1 MPRTGGQILIDQ
13 LLINGVERAFCV
25 PGESYLAAL
34 DALYEARN
42 RIELIVCRQ
51 EGGAAYMAEA
61 DGKMTGRPG
70 ICFATRGPGATNAS
84 VGVHVALQDSTPM
97 ILFVGDVAREQR
109 DREAFQEVDFGKMF
123 APLAKWVVRI
133 DEAARIPELV
143 SQAFHRAM
151 SGRPGPVVVVLP
163 EDMLTE
169 TVDTADA
176 GAATAV
182 QAHPA
187 PETMQ
192 RLRAMIEKSERP
204 FMIVGGGTWNEQATK
219 DIAAFAEAM
228 DLPTGASFRCQSYFD
243 NDHKLY
249 AGDVGI
255 GVNPKL
261 AERIRDTDLL
271 IAAGARLGEMT
282 TSGYT
287 LVTPPVPKQTLVHI
301 HPGAEELGR
310 VYQPTL
316 AINSG
321 MAEFCAAARALKPVD
336 AAVVSGARR
345 SWTES
350 ARAEYLA
357 WTKEVQCVGPIQMAE
372 VVRTIREATPPDTMI
387 CNGAGN
393 FSAWFH
399 VFHRYCFYRAQ
410 LAPTNGSMGY
420 GVPAAVAAK
429 LRYPERVVIAAAGD
443 GDFLMNGQEFATAV
457 QHGANIIVLVVNNGM
472 YGTIRMHQERDYPGR
487 VVGTDLRNPDFAAYA
502 RAFGGHGET
511 VRTTAEFRPAL
522 ERAMAAGK
530 PAIIE
535 LPIDPEALTIR
546 RTLSEIRG
554 AR

>member
-13 LLINGVERAFCV
+13 LLVNGVDRAFCV
-25 PGESYLAAL
+25 PGESYLGAL

-42 RIELIVCRQ
+42 SIELVVCRQ

-70 ICFATRGPGATNAS
+70 ICFVTRGPGATNAS
-84 VGVHVALQDSTPM
+84 VGVHVAFQDSTPM

-109 DREAFQEVDFGKMF
+109 DREAFQEVDFGRMF
-123 APLAKWVVRI
+123 GPLAKWVVRI
-133 DEAARIPELV
+133 DEAARVPELV

-169 TVDTADA
+169 TAEVGDA
-176 GAATAV
+176 GIAQPM
-182 QAHPA
+182 QAFPHPEA
-187 PETMQ
+187 MAQ
-192 RLRAMIEKSERP
+192 LRAMIAKSERP
-204 FMIVGGGTWNEQATK
+204 FMIVGGGTWDEQATK
-219 DIAAFAEAM
+219 DIMAFAEAM

-261 AERIRDTDLL
+261 AERIRNTDLL

-287 LVTPPVPKQTLVHI
+287 LVTPPEPKQTLVHI

-310 VYQPTL
+310 VYRPTL

-321 MAEFCAAARALKPVD
+321 MAAFAAAARQMKPVD
-336 AAVVSGARR
+336 ARERKAWSE
-345 SWTES
+345 T
-350 ARAEYLA
+350 ARADYLQ
-357 WTKEVQCVGPIQMAE
+357 WTKEVQCVGPIQLAK
-372 VVRTIREATPPDTMI
+372 VVGSIRDIAPPDTMI

-393 FSAWFH
+393 FTSWFH

-420 GVPAAVAAK
+420 GLPAAVAAK

-457 QHGANIIVLVVNNGM
+457 QHGANIIVILVNNGM

-487 VVGTDLRNPDFAAYA
+487 VVGTDLTNPDFAAYA

-530 PAIIE
+530 PAILE

-554 AR
+554 TR